1 MASKGLIGVL
11 SQELKDI
18 FKNFRIM
25 GDLIQNCYNA
35 PKKVKNRDLSE
46 FTK

>member
-25 GDLIQNCYNA
+25 GDLIKKFYIA
-35 PKKVKNRDLSE
+35 PKKAKNRDLTE